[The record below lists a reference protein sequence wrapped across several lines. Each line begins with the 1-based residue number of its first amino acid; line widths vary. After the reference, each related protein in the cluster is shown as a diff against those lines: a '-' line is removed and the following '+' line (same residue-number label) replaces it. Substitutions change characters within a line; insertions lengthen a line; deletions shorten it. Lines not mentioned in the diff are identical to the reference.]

1 MIAKS
6 PVTGMRA
13 ALGAALLAVAL
24 AAGGCG
30 HDDASGARAP
40 ATHAETTP
48 TRDLATAERFELWM
62 APRLDAAVTLL
73 DAGRLGLDWIAQA
86 LRAREPGTGIA
97 APETEPMAVV
107 LRSAQDAAR
116 RRLADARPFDTED
129 REQSGLAR
137 DTDAQLAA
145 MAVAL
150 EDLAASLPDLGMR
163 AAGLGPLG
171 AADARVLSAG
181 LGRVMALHLH
191 ADNVFADFV
200 IGLLTDATDPLPERD
215 LQILRRRANAI
226 LLLSLEQFAGD
237 GLRGAAAAAR
247 AEAIG
252 AALATQRRGLAGA
265 GRKLDQLHAAAL
277 SLRPPQRAMMESVL
291 ASYAAGF
298 DAEESFHDAV
308 ARFAPLAFA
317 IDHDD
322 PDATPRLVAAL
333 HDAARLGGRVRAR
346 LQANLARLRSLAT
359 LGGEKT

>member
-1 MIAKS
+1 MIANS
-6 PVTGMRA
+6 PVTGMRPA
-13 ALGAALLAVAL
+13 RGAALLAVAL

-97 APETEPMAVV
+97 APETEPMGVV

-150 EDLAASLPDLGMR
+150 EDLAASLPDLGIR

-322 PDATPRLVAAL
+322 PDATPRRVAAL